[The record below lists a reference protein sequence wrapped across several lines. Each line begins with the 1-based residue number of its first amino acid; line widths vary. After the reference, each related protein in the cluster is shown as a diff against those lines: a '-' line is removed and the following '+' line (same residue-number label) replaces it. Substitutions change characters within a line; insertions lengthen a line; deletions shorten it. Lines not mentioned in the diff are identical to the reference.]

1 MVLQLNQ
8 IKTKAEK
15 RIRYLITIDE
25 TETPAYVSRELQP
38 GVITIMITAR
48 TPEEARQPSGISI
61 SLKRTRTI
69 RLQSHLT
76 CLPIR
81 LEIQVRKMQSLLIP
95 SVAVVQ
101 HS

>member
-8 IKTKAEK
+8 IKTQAEK

-48 TPEEARQPSGISI
+48 TPEEAEDIRKESTAIA
-61 SLKRTRTI
+61 RTSAR
-69 RLQSHLT
+69 
-76 CLPIR
+76 
-81 LEIQVRKMQSLLIP
+81 
-95 SVAVVQ
+95 
-101 HS
+101 